1 MRRNHEQR
9 TIIHKIK
16 NKNSFRHFHLNNTYA
31 LIDISES
38 SVHSHLQSWFP
49 LAIQSKSCSW
59 FSPPSSALFS
69 KFLQEKKKKKPWDIK
84 ETTKNWFNWRI
95 YEKNTKNGSNYFFI
109 YIFYSSNMHSE
120 QQSNLSFIKR
130 SCRLS
135 LSYVVL
141 SKTST
146 SIVPSYIDV
155 EI

>member
-1 MRRNHEQR
+1 MHSLIYLNLQFTAIFSHD
-9 TIIHKIK
+9 
-16 NKNSFRHFHLNNTYA
+16 FHLQYKARVA
-31 LIDISES
+31 LD
-38 SVHSHLQSWFP
+38 FP
-49 LAIQSKSCSW
+49 LHHLP
-59 FSPPSSALFS
+59 FSPSSYR
-69 KFLQEKKKKKPWDIK
+69 KKKKKKPWDIK

-95 YEKNTKNGSNYFFI
+95 YEKNTKKGSDYFFT

-146 SIVPSYIDV
+146 SIVPSYIDL